1 MLDIAQLVFQE
12 EEAQTVL
19 KGDKTE
25 IIAITIK
32 ELEMFYKLAF
42 NQGKRYGI
50 DYLKKDSDRLK
61 DIGCFEDSYYLAQL
75 ADDLETGYNR
85 FED

>member
-1 MLDIAQLVFQE
+1 MNKQNMLDIAQLVFQE

-25 IIAITIK
+25 IISITVN

-42 NQGKRYGI
+42 NQGK
-50 DYLKKDSDRLK
+50 
-61 DIGCFEDSYYLAQL
+61 
-75 ADDLETGYNR
+75 
-85 FED
+85 